1 MLDIQ
6 ALIKQAKEQLKRT
19 TEDLAIWETFDSATI
34 TDDKGKSFDVKAE
47 MITRAKVNMQKYRQI
62 IAGLEERAEKSN

>member
-6 ALIKQAKEQLKRT
+6 ALIKQAKEQLERT
-19 TEDLAIWETFDSATI
+19 AEDLAIWEAFDSVTI
-34 TDDKGKSFDVKAE
+34 TDDRGKSFDVKAE

-62 IAGLEERAEKSN
+62 IGGLEQRAEKSN